1 LTVEEEAA
9 RVIRWSGWLG
19 RHKLRPQLTSQSG
32 EIERRRIGSRADEKK
47 HPRAKFLGFQGEE
60 RIDDDGTLGAEGRE
74 LLVAGERGL
83 VLDDDE
89 EHARGR
95 RR

>member
-60 RIDDDGTLGAEGRE
+60 RIDVGDGGNKL
-74 LLVAGERGL
+74 
-83 VLDDDE
+83 
-89 EHARGR
+89 EHDKLPI
-95 RR
+95 